1 MAFNPKNL
9 SYDHKEPAFLRRMK
23 GDLTAGRDTDRHERP
38 VARPKR
44 LKRDDEEDDGP
55 TYVVE
60 ESNDTLTKAEYE
72 ALVNGTTEESPAA
85 HATSDAAEGKD
96 GDEVAAEK
104 AKPKQQQVASV
115 GGASKKRKAVKIGGD
130 ADDEERDE
138 SRADEKSG
146 KAEDPQ
152 KKETK
157 PKKPKKKAK
166 AVKLSFGD
174 ED

>member
-72 ALVNGTTEESPAA
+72 ALVTGTTEGSPAA
-85 HATSDAAEGKD
+85 NAASDTAEGKD
-96 GDEVAAEK
+96 GDETTVEK

-130 ADDEERDE
+130 ADEERDE
-138 SRADEKSG
+138 GGAAEKSG
-146 KAEDPQ
+146 KVEEPQ
-152 KKETK
+152 KKDIK
-157 PKKPKKKAK
+157 AKKPKKKAK
-166 AVKLSFGD
+166 PVKLSFGD
-174 ED
+174 EE